1 MPPHEEMIKFFRDE
15 KIIFQFSS
23 VGAGVTITPVSR
35 NGKTIPGVSV
45 YSGRNMIGTAPGN
58 FSLTPSDNRL
68 VLKREGF
75 KELKLKV
82 NPNLNLNLNPVM
94 EVDRYRPFKGLAI
107 TGFVVGG
114 VSLFAGV
121 IAYGV
126 ASGMNAF
133 SADADTAYIV
143 SYSLMG
149 IGIGGIVLG
158 AVFIS
163 IKRPVPGSEGFAID
177 VSGNGAKLSY
187 TYKF

>member
-1 MPPHEEMIKFFRDE
+1 MTGVQTCALPISSYKIIFDANEQAEVFVNGARVCKSTPCQHVVAGGTHNVRMVSKKMPPHEEMIKFFRDE

-45 YSGRNMIGTAPGN
+45 YSGRNIIGTAPGT

-75 KELKLKV
+75 RELKLKV

-94 EVDRYRPFKGLAI
+94 EVDKYRPFKGLAI

-133 SADADTAYIV
+133 
-143 SYSLMG
+143 
-149 IGIGGIVLG
+149 
-158 AVFIS
+158 
-163 IKRPVPGSEGFAID
+163 
-177 VSGNGAKLSY
+177 
-187 TYKF
+187 